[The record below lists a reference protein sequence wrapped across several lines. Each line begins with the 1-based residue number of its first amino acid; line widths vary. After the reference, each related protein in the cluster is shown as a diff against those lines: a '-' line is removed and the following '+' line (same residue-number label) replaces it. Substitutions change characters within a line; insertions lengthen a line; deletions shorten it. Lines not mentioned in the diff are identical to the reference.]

1 MDIKLTKEEFT
12 KLYMDRT
19 RTTKQLAEYLQV
31 SENKVIRAAK
41 KLGLSRREKTN
52 KLIIE
57 ED

>member
-19 RTTKQLAEYLQV
+19 RTTKQLAAFLGV
-31 SENKVIRAAK
+31 SENKLIRAAK

-52 KLIIE
+52 NLVIE
-57 ED
+57 D